1 MKAEF
6 ESEMIWNRKT
16 WEVLL
21 NLCYLRNQFV
31 FFAALLIM
39 NVISLH
45 DPRVQ

>member
-1 MKAEF
+1 MMAEF

-21 NLCYLRNQFV
+21 KLCYLRNQFV
-31 FFAALLIM
+31 FFVALLIM

>member
-1 MKAEF
+1 MMAEF

-21 NLCYLRNQFV
+21 KLCYLRNQFV